1 MDNATTLDIQK
12 TQNSKFIFPSQQ
24 PQIYG
29 EQALDRYQYINSN
42 NLIGNNNLET
52 LLNAIDVAPTGL
64 APQKRTFPNH
74 FMERNNENQSVLNLN
89 RRNSSVS
96 HEKHLNQHY
105 HEENQKNN
113 NLQEHASYHPN
124 RLLPPPITNS
134 PRKNDSNGA
143 AMSISSLIDLE
154 QPMQISTPLT
164 PPDTS
169 LNMFPGLSTSPT
181 KTSPISSPPLT
192 SIVPSAPMS
201 VPSTSDSI
209 PLPRLQPSPPSNIF
223 LNTFPL
229 PSVNQAIGDVDRS
242 RNSPPP
248 LISNSN
254 KRKWDTTDKSIIGN
268 SYIEESKSYSK
279 IQRSIDDY
287 KLNDSV
293 QPMLSSPSPSPRLQ
307 DGQYHQ
313 VEGTN
318 NSNSYQ
324 MTTITCQHASVAQKS
339 YGSEKRFLCPPP
351 VVYIERPNCRNF
363 VGKPEISM
371 SVVCENGERSLEQK
385 TLIDENMKGT
395 FKYLHVSGTAKAKY
409 FELKLKIFKQN
420 SSIPYAIFD
429 SSPVTIISKPSK
441 KTAKARNVSSCILS
455 GSHISLF
462 NRINSQTVRTKYM
475 GIEGGQLCAK
485 NSSWSSFVITVMSN
499 DNNIN
504 NHHNGLNTFSSTNIL
519 PKGTTPPSPS
529 SCLNN
534 TIQVTYGSEVV
545 LSDPTTGFQSER
557 LIIRKVEKGRI
568 TQGACGPVS
577 QMQKIALQCVRSNNR
592 RESHYL
598 SAAGPITMDS
608 PHSQDQCTVSGASP
622 YLGYQASRVVH
633 MQNVEF
639 TKEPFRMVNMQNIP
653 CTTKSDTV
661 IAPTTVEEVDDYL
674 CWTIVGICK
683 YTLVL
688 FRTQYLFYLLIYLFI
703 LFILIQLN
711 FNIHFMNNCRLHQLQ
726 VHLCPNKTL
735 L

>member
-1 MDNATTLDIQK
+1 MDNTATLDIQK
-12 TQNSKFIFPSQQ
+12 SQNSKFIFPSQQ

-29 EQALDRYQYINSN
+29 EQALDRYPYINSN
-42 NLIGNNNLET
+42 NHLIGSNNLET
-52 LLNAIDVAPTGL
+52 LLNAAIEVAPTGL
-64 APQKRTFPNH
+64 APQK
-74 FMERNNENQSVLNLN
+74 Q
-89 RRNSSVS
+89 
-96 HEKHLNQHY
+96 
-105 HEENQKNN
+105 NQKINN
-113 NLQEHASYHPN
+113 NIQEHTTSSYHPN

-134 PRKNDSNGA
+134 PRKIDSNGVLTPA

-154 QPMQISTPLT
+154 QPMQLSTPLT
-164 PPDTS
+164 PPDTT

-181 KTSPISSPPLT
+181 KNSPISSPVPLT
-192 SIVPSAPMS
+192 SSSSMVPSAPMS

-209 PLPRLQPSPPSNIF
+209 PFPRLQPSPPSNIF
-223 LNTFPL
+223 LNSFPL

-254 KRKWDTTDKSIIGN
+254 KRKWDTTDNKSIIGG
-268 SYIEESKSYSK
+268 SPYIEDSKSFSK
-279 IQRSIDDY
+279 IHRSIDDY
-287 KLNDSV
+287 KINEPI

-313 VEGTN
+313 IDGNN

-351 VVYIERPNCRNF
+351 VVYIDRPNCRNF

-420 SSIPYAIFD
+420 STIPYAVFD

-455 GSHISLF
+455 GSQVSLF

-475 GIEGGQLCAK
+475 GIEGNQLCAK
-485 NSSWSSFVITVMSN
+485 NSSWSPFVITVMSN
-499 DNNIN
+499 DNNNNNIN
-504 NHHNGLNTFSSTNIL
+504 NHNGLNSFTSTSIL
-519 PKGTTPPSPS
+519 PKMTPPSPS

-577 QMQKIALQCVRSNNR
+577 QMQKIALQCARSNNR
-592 RESHYL
+592 RESLYL

-622 YLGYQASRVVH
+622 YLGYQSSRVVH

-674 CWTIVGICK
+674 CWTIVGISK
-683 YTLVL
+683 FQYT
-688 FRTQYLFYLLIYLFI
+688 FYE
-703 LFILIQLN
+703 QLPSASTPSTP
-711 FNIHFMNNCRLHQLQ
+711 LSQ
-726 VHLCPNKTL
+726 
-735 L
+735 

>member
-1 MDNATTLDIQK
+1 MDNTATLDIQK
-12 TQNSKFIFPSQQ
+12 SQNSKFIFPSQQ

-29 EQALDRYQYINSN
+29 EQALDRYPYINSN
-42 NLIGNNNLET
+42 NHLIGSNNLET
-52 LLNAIDVAPTGL
+52 LLNAAIEVAPTGL
-64 APQKRTFPNH
+64 APQKRNFPNH
-74 FMERNNENQSVLNLN
+74 FVERNNENQSLLNLN

-96 HEKHLNQHY
+96 HEKHSNQLSY
-105 HEENQKNN
+105 HEENQKINN
-113 NLQEHASYHPN
+113 NIQEHTTSSYHPN

-134 PRKNDSNGA
+134 PRKIDSNGVLTPA

-154 QPMQISTPLT
+154 QPMQLSTPLT
-164 PPDTS
+164 PPDTT

-181 KTSPISSPPLT
+181 KNSPISSPVPLT
-192 SIVPSAPMS
+192 SSSSMVPSAPMS

-209 PLPRLQPSPPSNIF
+209 PFPRLQPSPPSNIF
-223 LNTFPL
+223 LNSFPL

-254 KRKWDTTDKSIIGN
+254 KRKWDTTDNKSIIGG
-268 SYIEESKSYSK
+268 SPYIEDSKSFSK
-279 IQRSIDDY
+279 IHRSIDDY
-287 KLNDSV
+287 KINEPI

-313 VEGTN
+313 IDGNN

-351 VVYIERPNCRNF
+351 VVYIDRPNCRNF

-420 SSIPYAIFD
+420 STIPYAVFD

-455 GSHISLF
+455 GSQVSLF

-475 GIEGGQLCAK
+475 GIEGNQLCAK
-485 NSSWSSFVITVMSN
+485 NSSWSPFVITVMSN
-499 DNNIN
+499 DNNNNNIN
-504 NHHNGLNTFSSTNIL
+504 NHNGLNSFTSTSIL
-519 PKGTTPPSPS
+519 PKMTPPSPS

-577 QMQKIALQCVRSNNR
+577 QMQKIALQCARSNNR
-592 RESHYL
+592 RESLYL

-622 YLGYQASRVVH
+622 YLGYQSSRVVH

-674 CWTIVGICK
+674 CWTIVGISK
-683 YTLVL
+683 FQYT
-688 FRTQYLFYLLIYLFI
+688 FYE
-703 LFILIQLN
+703 QLPSASTPSTP
-711 FNIHFMNNCRLHQLQ
+711 LSQ
-726 VHLCPNKTL
+726 
-735 L
+735 

>member
-1 MDNATTLDIQK
+1 MDNTATLDIQK
-12 TQNSKFIFPSQQ
+12 SQNSKFIFPSQQ

-29 EQALDRYQYINSN
+29 EQALDRYPYINSN
-42 NLIGNNNLET
+42 NHLIGSNNLET
-52 LLNAIDVAPTGL
+52 LLNAAIEVAPTGL
-64 APQKRTFPNH
+64 APQKRNFPNH
-74 FMERNNENQSVLNLN
+74 FVERNNENQSLLNLN

-96 HEKHLNQHY
+96 HEKHSNQLSY
-105 HEENQKNN
+105 HEENQKINN
-113 NLQEHASYHPN
+113 NIQEHTTSSYHPN

-134 PRKNDSNGA
+134 PRKIDSNGVLTPA

-154 QPMQISTPLT
+154 QPMQLSTPLT
-164 PPDTS
+164 PPDTT

-181 KTSPISSPPLT
+181 KNSPISSPVPLT
-192 SIVPSAPMS
+192 SSSSMVPSAPMS

-209 PLPRLQPSPPSNIF
+209 PFPRLQPSPPSNIF
-223 LNTFPL
+223 LNSFPL

-254 KRKWDTTDKSIIGN
+254 KRKWDTTDNKSIIGG
-268 SYIEESKSYSK
+268 SPYIEDSKSFSK
-279 IQRSIDDY
+279 IHRSIDDY
-287 KLNDSV
+287 KINEPI

-313 VEGTN
+313 IDGNN

-351 VVYIERPNCRNF
+351 VVYIDRPNCRNF

-420 SSIPYAIFD
+420 STIPYAVFD

-455 GSHISLF
+455 GSQVSLF

-475 GIEGGQLCAK
+475 GIEGNQLCAK
-485 NSSWSSFVITVMSN
+485 NSSC
-499 DNNIN
+499 
-504 NHHNGLNTFSSTNIL
+504 IL
-519 PKGTTPPSPS
+519 PKMTPPSPS

-577 QMQKIALQCVRSNNR
+577 QMQKIALQCARSNNR
-592 RESHYL
+592 RESLYL

-622 YLGYQASRVVH
+622 YLGYQSSRVVH

-674 CWTIVGICK
+674 CWTIVGISK
-683 YTLVL
+683 FQYT
-688 FRTQYLFYLLIYLFI
+688 FYE
-703 LFILIQLN
+703 QLPSASTPSTP
-711 FNIHFMNNCRLHQLQ
+711 LSQ
-726 VHLCPNKTL
+726 
-735 L
+735 

>member
-1 MDNATTLDIQK
+1 MDNTATLDIQK
-12 TQNSKFIFPSQQ
+12 SQNSKFIFPSQQ

-29 EQALDRYQYINSN
+29 EQALDRYPYINSN
-42 NLIGNNNLET
+42 NHLIGSNNLET
-52 LLNAIDVAPTGL
+52 LLNAAIEVAPTGL
-64 APQKRTFPNH
+64 APQKRNFPNH
-74 FMERNNENQSVLNLN
+74 FVERNNENQSLLNLN
-89 RRNSSVS
+89 R
-96 HEKHLNQHY
+96 QHTTS
-105 HEENQKNN
+105 
-113 NLQEHASYHPN
+113 SYHPN

-134 PRKNDSNGA
+134 PRKIDSNGVLTPA

-154 QPMQISTPLT
+154 QPMQLSTPLT
-164 PPDTS
+164 PPDTT

-181 KTSPISSPPLT
+181 KNSPISSPVPLT
-192 SIVPSAPMS
+192 SSSSMVPSAPMS

-209 PLPRLQPSPPSNIF
+209 PFPRLQPSPPSNIF
-223 LNTFPL
+223 LNSFPL

-254 KRKWDTTDKSIIGN
+254 KRKWDTTDNKSIIGG
-268 SYIEESKSYSK
+268 SPYIEDSKSFSK
-279 IQRSIDDY
+279 IHRSIDDY
-287 KLNDSV
+287 KINEPI

-313 VEGTN
+313 IDGNN

-351 VVYIERPNCRNF
+351 VVYIDRPNCRNF

-420 SSIPYAIFD
+420 STIPYAVFD

-455 GSHISLF
+455 GSQVSLF

-475 GIEGGQLCAK
+475 GIEGNQLCAK
-485 NSSWSSFVITVMSN
+485 NSSWSPFVITVMSN
-499 DNNIN
+499 DNNNNNIN
-504 NHHNGLNTFSSTNIL
+504 NHNGLNSFTSTSIL
-519 PKGTTPPSPS
+519 PKMTPPSPS

-577 QMQKIALQCVRSNNR
+577 QMQKIALQCARSNNR
-592 RESHYL
+592 RESLYL

-622 YLGYQASRVVH
+622 YLGYQSSRVVH

-674 CWTIVGICK
+674 CWTIVGISK
-683 YTLVL
+683 FQYT
-688 FRTQYLFYLLIYLFI
+688 FYE
-703 LFILIQLN
+703 QLPSASTPSTP
-711 FNIHFMNNCRLHQLQ
+711 LSQ
-726 VHLCPNKTL
+726 
-735 L
+735 